1 MNIEIQR
8 LHRQRGEVIHL
19 HKRLLL
25 RLAGLIRHL
34 VGDLDLTHAVIGMH
48 HVDEH
53 PLVVLDKLVIC
64 DLGQRKRRSVRGL
77 HRYDCTAV
85 LRILYVAERRVI
97 GTGNTLERVRH
108 C

>member
-1 MNIEIQR
+1 
-8 LHRQRGEVIHL
+8 
-19 HKRLLL
+19 
-25 RLAGLIRHL
+25 
-34 VGDLDLTHAVIGMH
+34 MH

-53 PLVVLDKLVIC
+53 PLVVLNKLIIC

-77 HRYDCTAV
+77 YRYDRTAV
-85 LRILYVAERRVI
+85 LRILDVAERRVI